1 MMDSLLAGV
10 SNNGNTLEFASD
22 NGQGTQPRKKEE
34 AGRLQRRV
42 RALKGTLTQSVTSCI
57 DRIKHFKAK
66 YPSDDDTET
75 STVKIDYAKDILASL
90 DRAHDRY
97 TKLERAL
104 EELRMLVSDT
114 WEDEEDELDDALEK
128 LASDHV
134 PYETKYLKM
143 TRDHDDTIEQIS
155 FIRIHTKE
163 CHQQKSYHR
172 RRHANCTA

>member
-10 SNNGNTLEFASD
+10 SNGNTMEFASD

-34 AGRLQRRV
+34 ARRLQRRM
-42 RALKGTLTQSVTSCI
+42 RALKGSLTRDVTSCI

-66 YPSDDDTET
+66 YLSDDDTET

-90 DRAHDRY
+90 DRTHDRY

-114 WEDEEDELDDALEK
+114 
-128 LASDHV
+128 
-134 PYETKYLKM
+134 
-143 TRDHDDTIEQIS
+143 
-155 FIRIHTKE
+155 
-163 CHQQKSYHR
+163 
-172 RRHANCTA
+172 